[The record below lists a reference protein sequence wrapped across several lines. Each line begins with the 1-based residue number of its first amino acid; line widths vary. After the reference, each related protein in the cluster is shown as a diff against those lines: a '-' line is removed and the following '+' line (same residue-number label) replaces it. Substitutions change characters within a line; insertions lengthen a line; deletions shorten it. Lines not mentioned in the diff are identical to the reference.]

1 MANVKTQPIA
11 QKRGITVDDGLSEL
25 CKMMK
30 LMSDRDT
37 DETLAQVLKAM
48 LVHSRTQPIGGSEL
62 SKISG
67 LNRITIIHHMKRLEH
82 AGFVRRQETKYVL
95 RVSSAEEMLLEFR
108 KETER
113 EFAQMDE
120 LAREIDGFFDQ
131 TERIS
136 GQQIIVKRIR
146 EKK

>member
-1 MANVKTQPIA
+1 MANVKTQLIVRKGA
-11 QKRGITVDDGLSEL
+11 AADDGLSEL

-30 LMSDRDT
+30 LMSERDT
-37 DETLAQVLKAM
+37 DSTLSQVLKTM
-48 LVHSRTQPIGGSEL
+48 LVHSRSQPIGGSEL

-95 RVSSAEEMLLEFR
+95 CVSSAEDMLIEFR
-108 KETER
+108 KDMER

-120 LAREIDGFFDQ
+120 LAREIDSVF
-131 TERIS
+131 
-136 GQQIIVKRIR
+136 GQEEKAIGPQITIRRIR